1 MSRRRSTP
9 WIHRWSRILIGSIA
23 LLGALNTG
31 YITATKLFGGE
42 TACPTSGCQQVLN
55 SPYATVFGQPLAL
68 FGLFA
73 YLAMAIFALGPVLI
87 NSEKQKALRS
97 NLEDKTWLL
106 LFLGAT
112 AMTSFS
118 GYLMYI
124 MVTEFVIP
132 HGAAAVCVYCITSA
146 VFATAMFV
154 LTVVGRAWKDFGQ
167 ILFAGLV
174 AVIITLVGT
183 LSIFAPVQGPAASGA
198 YTITDGTGK
207 VFYSI
212 TETSGEAEISLAKH
226 LKQIG
231 AKMYSVYWCP
241 HCADQKKDFG
251 VKALADL
258 PFVECDASGKNPQV
272 NLCQKGLENA
282 AKEFGDTK
290 KVGYPTW
297 EIKGKYYSG
306 EQPLTELAKVSG
318 YQGPQN
324 FKMTKR

>member
-23 LLGALNTG
+23 LLGAINTG
-31 YITATKLFGGE
+31 YITVTKLFGGE
-42 TACPTSGCQQVLN
+42 TACPTGGCEQVLN

-68 FGLFA
+68 FGLLA
-73 YLAMAIFALGPVLI
+73 YLTMATFALGPVLI
-87 NSEKQKALRS
+87 NSEKQKALRT

-106 LFLGAT
+106 LFLGAIT
-112 AMTSFS
+112 MMSFS

-132 HGAAAVCVYCITSA
+132 HGPQAICIYCITSA
-146 VFATAMFV
+146 LFATTMFV
-154 LTVVGRAWKDFGQ
+154 LTVIGKAWKDFGQ

-183 LSIFAPVQGPAASGA
+183 LSIFAQVHAPAASGA

-212 TETSGEAEISLAKH
+212 TETSGEAEIGLAKH
-226 LKQIG
+226 LKKIS

-241 HCADQKKDFG
+241 HCADQKRDFG
-251 VKALADL
+251 VQALAEL
-258 PFVECDASGKNPQV
+258 PFVECDASGKKPQV
-272 NLCQKGLENA
+272 SLCQKGFEGA
-282 AKEFGDTK
+282 AKQYGDPK

-306 EQPLTELAKVSG
+306 EKPLLELAKLSG
-318 YQGPQN
+318 YKGPQN
-324 FKMTKR
+324 FKIVK